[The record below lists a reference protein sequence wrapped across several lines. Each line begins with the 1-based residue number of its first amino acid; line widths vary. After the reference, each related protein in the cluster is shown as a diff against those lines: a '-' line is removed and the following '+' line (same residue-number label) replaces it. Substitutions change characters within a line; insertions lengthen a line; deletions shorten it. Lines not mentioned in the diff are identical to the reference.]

1 MKNMEEV
8 LIDLREDTELV
19 KTGGLK
25 AAKRLPLSQLL
36 SGSFEDV
43 VKKENLNVFFCASG
57 VRAQAAV
64 EFFSKNEFNCK
75 NGGKFYM
82 TKLSKGILTPSDIGL
97 VEKLVEAMSSNI
109 KF

>member
-1 MKNMEEV
+1 MSNEV

-25 AAKRLPLSQLL
+25 AASRLPLSSILKGEYMDVL
-36 SGSFEDV
+36 SKDD
-43 VKKENLNVFFCASG
+43 LNVFFCASG

-64 EFFSKNEFNCK
+64 EFFSKMDYKCK

-82 TKLSKGILTPSDIGL
+82 TKLAKGILTPSDIGL
-97 VEKLVEAMSSNI
+97 VERLVESMHNAI
-109 KF
+109 HK